1 MKASDI
7 TPNIHTGSDKNN
19 VFKYGMHRTVARGNK
34 KYKKRYTIM
43 NTLSSSNTNSFKFTI
58 LVKYKKLAVFSSI
71 ILIACILSVLP
82 GRIIHANN
90 NSDLYTCGEYS
101 ANIPESFTVDA
112 ETLQDYTS
120 FYGDSVTIG
129 VRVTDN
135 TNGENV
141 TTFTETEIRNIATET
156 LSALMAQA
164 GEGINIKEHSITTF
178 SDREYPALYIS
189 FAGSTELDDSVYMEE
204 YIITTVSYKYTIVF
218 SADNKEL
225 LDTDD
230 VRLFMNSFTT
240 TEAPLRQVIP
250 ADNGT
255 LNVILALC
263 AATVVLFLIATIL
276 IIRKRQK

>member
-135 TNGENV
+135 TTGENI

>member
-1 MKASDI
+1 M
-7 TPNIHTGSDKNN
+7 NI
-19 VFKYGMHRTVARGNK
+19 
-34 KYKKRYTIM
+34 
-43 NTLSSSNTNSFKFTI
+43 LSSSNTNSFQHI
-58 LVKYKKLAVFSSI
+58 NLVKHKKHAVFSSI
-71 ILIACILSVLP
+71 ILIACILSVLHC
-82 GRIIHANN
+82 RIIHANN
-90 NSDLYTCGEYS
+90 NSALYTCGEYS

-112 ETLQDYTS
+112 DTLEDYTS

-135 TNGENV
+135 TTGENV
-141 TTFTETEIRNIATET
+141 AAFTETEIRNIATET
-156 LSALMAQA
+156 LAALMAQA

-178 SDREYPALYIS
+178 SDREYPALYIA
-189 FAGSTELDDSVYMEE
+189 FAGSTEIDDSVYMEE

-218 SADNKEL
+218 SADTKEL

-255 LNVILALC
+255 LNIILALC
-263 AATVVLFLIATIL
+263 AATVVLFLTATIL

>member
-1 MKASDI
+1 
-7 TPNIHTGSDKNN
+7 
-19 VFKYGMHRTVARGNK
+19 
-34 KYKKRYTIM
+34 M

-135 TNGENV
+135 TTGENI